1 MACAD
6 VADELRVDV
15 MKQLLQP
22 VWGRVVLEGSESER
36 GWGCG
41 SDVHGRRLNFS
52 K

>member
-22 VWGRVVLEGSESER
+22 VWGRVVLEGSESEI

-41 SDVHGRRLNFS
+41 TVLSMGGG
-52 K
+52 